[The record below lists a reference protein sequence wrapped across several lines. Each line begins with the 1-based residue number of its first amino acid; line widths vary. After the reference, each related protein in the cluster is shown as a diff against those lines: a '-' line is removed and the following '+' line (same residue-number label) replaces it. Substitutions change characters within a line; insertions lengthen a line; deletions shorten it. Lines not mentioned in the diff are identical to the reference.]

1 MGSSRGLL
9 GVRTRGGIPRR
20 VEWGREGGLLQGDRA
35 TPYLCRLHYS
45 TRRLLVIVIITRVTT
60 SKTPSALG
68 VYYDSH

>member
-35 TPYLCRLHYS
+35 TPYPWGDISPPIRD
-45 TRRLLVIVIITRVTT
+45 
-60 SKTPSALG
+60 LG
-68 VYYDSH
+68 LGEVFPNVS